1 MGVFLGG
8 LTYAG
13 ATLLKMTQIH
23 LNCSHFSDIT
33 KDVVVAARES
43 ASVCVCVLLLEAR
56 SLLSLNQQ
64 EMENG
69 LLFLKL
75 VLRSDTLMQLC
86 SVQSFNVTAQGAF
99 TDFCST
105 IAKKQTKSKLTVEKS
120 G

>member
-86 SVQSFNVTAQGAF
+86 SVQSFNVTAQELLRIFAVQLQKNRPKA
-99 TDFCST
+99 S
-105 IAKKQTKSKLTVEKS
+105 
-120 G
+120 